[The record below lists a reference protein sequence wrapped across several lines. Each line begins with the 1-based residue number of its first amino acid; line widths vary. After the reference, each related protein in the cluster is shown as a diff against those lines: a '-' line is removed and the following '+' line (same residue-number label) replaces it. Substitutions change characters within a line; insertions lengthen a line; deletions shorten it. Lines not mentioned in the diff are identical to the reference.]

1 MAIGGGDPN
10 KKKPLTV
17 RDIFIDGLSGGI
29 GGAIEICITFPF
41 EFAKTQQQLD
51 PQKWKGKSFV
61 DCWKDTYRTFGGF
74 PKGFFALYRGL
85 PPLVI
90 FNVPR
95 VSSRF
100 AAAEFT
106 NQKLREY
113 YPHMGLISRNIIAG
127 FAGGLSEA
135 VLVTT
140 YQETMKVRLIH
151 DRLSP
156 NPRFKG
162 TVHGITTIIKEQAF
176 LGIYKGL
183 FPTILKQ
190 GSNQA
195 IRFPVYYYLKN
206 MMCANPN
213 QGFSQNGYIL
223 GNVQGLLVGAAAGA
237 ASVFGNTPIDVIK
250 TKMQG
255 FEAHKYRNIFH
266 CISCIWAEDGFRGFY
281 KGMGAR
287 MGRVSCDV
295 AITFLVVDEIK
306 GFVKKFL
313 D

>member
-1 MAIGGGDPN
+1 MAIGGNPN
-10 KKKPLTV
+10 QPKKPLTA
-17 RDIFIDGLSGGI
+17 RDVLINGISGGI

-51 PQKWKGKSFV
+51 PQKWKGKTFV

-74 PKGFFALYRGL
+74 PNGFFALYRGL
-85 PPLVI
+85 PPLVV

-95 VSSRF
+95 VAARF

-106 NQKLREY
+106 NQKLREHQ
-113 YPHMGLISRNIIAG
+113 PHLGLITRNIIAG
-127 FAGGLSEA
+127 FAGGFSEA

-162 TVHGITTIIKEQAF
+162 TVHGISTILKEQGV
-176 LGIYKGL
+176 LGVYKGL
-183 FPTILKQ
+183 FATILKQ
-190 GSNQA
+190 GSNQM

-206 MMCANPN
+206 LLCANPN

-223 GNVQGLLVGAAAGA
+223 GNIQGISVGAAAGA
-237 ASVFGNTPIDVIK
+237 ASVIGNTPIDVIK

-266 CISCIWAEDGFRGFY
+266 CMACVWKEDGVKGFY

-295 AITFLVVDEIK
+295 AITFLVVDEITSLMK
-306 GFVKKFL
+306 RVLG
-313 D
+313 